1 MKVIEVSASKG
12 GVGTTTVACGLAVAG
27 HNNGQRTLI
36 VGLGSVDDILSVMG
50 AGDGPSS
57 DGEPVEF
64 LAASTDSETG
74 AECGGLHLAWVKARQ
89 APVDLSMYGDK
100 YDLVI
105 VDAGRLGFRKY
116 RSSVDSTG
124 RSWTSLV
131 SHVRVVRNCYISLRN
146 EVNATRTAK
155 KKNIS
160 YVVHVED
167 GRPLTKS
174 DVQSVLSGVSSS
186 FTFVD
191 MDSTVGRKIDAGLF
205 AQQSR
210 EWAGTL
216 V

>member
-27 HNNGQRTLI
+27 HHNGQRTLI
-36 VGLGSVDDILSVMG
+36 VGLGNIDDILSILG
-50 AGDGPSS
+50 AGDTPSN

-64 LAASTDSETG
+64 LAAGTDG
-74 AECGGLHLAWVKARQ
+74 ECGGLHLAWVKARQ
-89 APVDLSMYGDK
+89 SSVDLSMYGDK

-124 RSWTSLV
+124 RSWV
-131 SHVRVVRNCYISLRN
+131 SIAGHVRVVRNCYISLRN

-155 KKNIS
+155 KNIS
-160 YVVHVED
+160 YVVHMED
-167 GRPLTKS
+167 GRPLTRS
-174 DVQSVLSGVSSS
+174 DVQSVLSPMSSS

-191 MDSTVGRKIDAGLF
+191 MDSAVARKIDAGLF

-210 EWAGTL
+210 EWTETF